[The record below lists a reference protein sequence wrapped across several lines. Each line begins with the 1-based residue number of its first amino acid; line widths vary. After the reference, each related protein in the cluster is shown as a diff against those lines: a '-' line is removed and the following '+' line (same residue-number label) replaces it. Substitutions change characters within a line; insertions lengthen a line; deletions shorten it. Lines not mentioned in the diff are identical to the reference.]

1 MKQKSIRDVCKRV
14 TDSDVTHICSVS
26 SIQQY
31 KGVKIPPV
39 SGSGA
44 SVTDS
49 GILSMSATD
58 SGIVSV
64 GETVVTFIGV
74 LQHPFGARCTVG

>member
-31 KGVKIPPV
+31 KGVKIPLSSQMSSPWLC
-39 SGSGA
+39 SGGSFTRPGR
-44 SVTDS
+44 TQEDMY
-49 GILSMSATD
+49 ID
-58 SGIVSV
+58 RDREI
-64 GETVVTFIGV
+64 
-74 LQHPFGARCTVG
+74 